1 VNEKIIHVTD
11 AEFDEKVLG
20 SEIPVLVDFW
30 AEWCAPCK
38 MIAPFLDD
46 AAEKFDGQIQVAKV
60 DVDANRQT
68 PIKFGIRGFPTL
80 MIFKDGKVEAT
91 RVGALSPQ
99 QLDQFIEGVTQASG
113 SDAGIA

>member
-1 VNEKIIHVTD
+1 MSDKIIHVTD
-11 AEFDEKVLG
+11 GDFDERVLG

-30 AEWCAPCK
+30 AEWCAPCM

-46 AAEKFDGQIQVAKV
+46 AAEKFDGQITIAKV

-68 PIKFGIRGFPTL
+68 PIKFGIRGFPIV

-99 QLDQFIEGVTQASG
+99 QLEQFIEGVTTA
-113 SDAGIA
+113 A

>member
-1 VNEKIIHVTD
+1 MSDKIIHVTD

-30 AEWCAPCK
+30 AEWCGPCK
-38 MIAPFLDD
+38 MIAPLLDA
-46 AAEKFDGQIQVAKV
+46 AAEKYDGQLLIAKV

-80 MIFKDGKVEAT
+80 MIFKDGNVEAT
-91 RVGALSPQ
+91 RVGALNPQ
-99 QLDQFIEGVTQASG
+99 QLDQFIEGVTA
-113 SDAGIA
+113 AA